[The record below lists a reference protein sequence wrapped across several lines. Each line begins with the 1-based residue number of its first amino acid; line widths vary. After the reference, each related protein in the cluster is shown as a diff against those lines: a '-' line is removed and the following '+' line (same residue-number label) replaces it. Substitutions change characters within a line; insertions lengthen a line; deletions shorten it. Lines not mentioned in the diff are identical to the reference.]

1 MDRGAE
7 TDSCEERRDQLGAGV
22 REANAE
28 IQSRSYC
35 VRFECPDD
43 IDRLVLHRGV
53 DFFKVRLSRHLASSC
68 NHFLT
73 PALGDYVPL
82 KRLFTEGRVAHGRRS
97 ITGLKS
103 VHGFAFQT
111 RRIVTGRVRHDTA
124 DAHRP

>member
-1 MDRGAE
+1 MDRRAE

-53 DFFKVRLSRHLASSC
+53 DFFKVRLAPSRLIMQSL
-68 NHFLT
+68 F
-73 PALGDYVPL
+73 DPL
-82 KRLFTEGRVAHGRRS
+82 LWA
-97 ITGLKS
+97 ITCL
-103 VHGFAFQT
+103 
-111 RRIVTGRVRHDTA
+111 
-124 DAHRP
+124 

>member
-1 MDRGAE
+1 
-7 TDSCEERRDQLGAGV
+7 
-22 REANAE
+22 
-28 IQSRSYC
+28 
-35 VRFECPDD
+35 
-43 IDRLVLHRGV
+43 V

-103 VHGFAFQT
+103 VH
-111 RRIVTGRVRHDTA
+111 VRFPNQKNCNWPRA
-124 DAHRP
+124 P

>member
-1 MDRGAE
+1 MDRRAE

-73 PALGDYVPL
+73 PCFG
-82 KRLFTEGRVAHGRRS
+82 RLRAS
-97 ITGLKS
+97 KA
-103 VHGFAFQT
+103 AFY
-111 RRIVTGRVRHDTA
+111 
-124 DAHRP
+124 